1 MCLFSIPLPLF
12 RVLAMMP
19 TTSLAVP
26 LSLLVSV
33 VFSKSL
39 VPRHAP
45 VENKM
50 EVLYIHG
57 GPQGVTLIPNQ
68 LAKVIQIYQWSR
80 ALLLGLGG
88 IIINPASF
96 MDQYI
101 YLSRLIQ
108 NIFISRF
115 LLRLKLYC
123 FGCFFVKLGYI

>member
-50 EVLYIHG
+50 EVLYIHTWRPTG
-57 GPQGVTLIPNQ
+57 CHSHSKSISKGNSNLPVEPCLVAGPWGHNNKP
-68 LAKVIQIYQWSR
+68 
-80 ALLLGLGG
+80 GLVYGS
-88 IIINPASF
+88 I
-96 MDQYI
+96 YI
-101 YLSRLIQ
+101 YIKV
-108 NIFISRF
+108 NPKHFHFEISF
-115 LLRLKLYC
+115 KIKIIM
-123 FGCFFVKLGYI
+123 FWVFFS

>member
-123 FGCFFVKLGYI
+123 FGCFFC

>member
-1 MCLFSIPLPLF
+1 
-12 RVLAMMP
+12 MMP

-123 FGCFFVKLGYI
+123 FGCFLLN

>member
-123 FGCFFVKLGYI
+123 FGCFFG

>member
-50 EVLYIHG
+50 EVLYVHG

-101 YLSRLIQ
+101 
-108 NIFISRF
+108 FIKVNPKHFHFRISFKVKIILFWMFF
-115 LLRLKLYC
+115 L
-123 FGCFFVKLGYI
+123 G

>member
-1 MCLFSIPLPLF
+1 
-12 RVLAMMP
+12 MMP

-123 FGCFFVKLGYI
+123 FGCFFG

>member
-12 RVLAMMP
+12 RVLVMMP

-123 FGCFFVKLGYI
+123 FGCFFG